1 MRFFGISYNLWI
13 VWHHLGTI
21 VNIDP
26 TDDVCGVVFVDD
38 GKIGR
43 LYILSIF
50 ITQLL
55 KMLKCPRLPA
65 TSTSEDFLIQSWNLA
80 SPVESYSKV
89 SWYID
94 MLLIV
99 FAWDW
104 NCASLL
110 AFIET
115 RSCLT
120 GNIEADDGALGCL
133 REMTR
138 ACASLPLLDKSQCA
152 APSNRN
158 SLSLLYIIV
167 TIFLPKNRPEQE
179 GGGLFP
185 LQTKF
190 IK

>member
-1 MRFFGISYNLWI
+1 M
-13 VWHHLGTI
+13 GTI

-26 TDDVCGVVFVDD
+26 TADVCGVAFVDD

-43 LYILSIF
+43 LYILNNF
-50 ITQLL
+50 ITNLL
-55 KMLKCPRLPA
+55 KMLTMSTPA
-65 TSTSEDFLIQSWNLA
+65 SSWWGLLIQSWTPS

-99 FAWDW
+99 LAWDW

-115 RSCLT
+115 RSCLS
-120 GNIEADDGALGCL
+120 GNIDADDGALGCL

-190 IK
+190 LK